1 MKEVKISAKTV
12 EEAIELALEKLGVT
26 REEVE
31 VDVLSEGSR
40 GVLGIGTEEA
50 KVRVRLIEPALPEEA
65 GEPLRSDAVSITQG
79 VLEAI
84 LAKMGLTATV
94 TYQAEA
100 VVQEGERAPTP
111 IVFDIEGDEL
121 GILIGRRG
129 QTLACLQYIVRL
141 IVGYQ
146 TKTLMLPIVID
157 INGYKQR
164 RYQTLRELAQRMAEQ
179 VEASGKPFPL
189 EPMPAYERRIIH
201 LALAGH
207 PRVTTQSTGLG
218 EARKVVIL
226 LREQ

>member
-12 EEAIELALEKLGVT
+12 EEAIELALEKLGVG

-40 GVLGIGTEEA
+40 GVFGIGTDEA

-65 GEPLRSDAVSITQG
+65 GEPLRSDAISITQG

-100 VVQEGERAPTP
+100 VVQEGERTPTP

-157 INGYKQR
+157 INGYKQH

-201 LALAGH
+201 LALAEH

-226 LREQ
+226 PREQ

>member
-12 EEAIELALEKLGVT
+12 EEAIELALEKLGVG

-40 GVLGIGTEEA
+40 DVFGIGTDEA
-50 KVRVRLIEPALPEEA
+50 KVRVRLIEPELPEEA
-65 GEPLRSDAVSITQG
+65 GEPLRSDAISITQE

-100 VVQEGERAPTP
+100 VVQEGERTPTP

-146 TKTLMLPIVID
+146 TKTLMMPIVID

-201 LALAGH
+201 LALAEH

-226 LREQ
+226 PREQ

>member
-12 EEAIELALEKLGVT
+12 EEAIELALEKLGVG

-40 GVLGIGTEEA
+40 GVFGIGTEEA
-50 KVRVRLIEPALPEEA
+50 KVRVRLIEPALPEGV
-65 GEPLRSDAVSITQG
+65 GEPLRNDAISITQE
-79 VLEAI
+79 VLETI
-84 LAKMGLTATV
+84 LDKMGLTATV
-94 TYQAEA
+94 DYQAEA
-100 VVQEGERAPTP
+100 VVQEGERTPIP

-146 TKTLMLPIVID
+146 TKTLMLPVVID
-157 INGYKQR
+157 VNGYKQH

-201 LALAGH
+201 LALAEH

-218 EARKVVIL
+218 EARKVVIIP
-226 LREQ
+226 REQ